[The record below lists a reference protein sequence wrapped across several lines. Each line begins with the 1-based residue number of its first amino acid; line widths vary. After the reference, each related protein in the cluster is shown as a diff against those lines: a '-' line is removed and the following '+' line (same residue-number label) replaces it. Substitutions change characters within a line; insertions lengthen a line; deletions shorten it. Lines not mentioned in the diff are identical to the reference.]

1 MVPHVRRI
9 DPVRRKP
16 RVDDRAYHPG
26 GATSRRTS
34 VPGPHATGPVEAKGP
49 RLEVV
54 VQETHAMTTDKARKR
69 AVRSR
74 MHKTGE
80 RYAAARRHVVGDAA
94 APTTQLPPRVAEPK
108 MSDATITKGTGRSW
122 DDWFGLLDA
131 WDATTKGHPA
141 IARYLHDEHGVDG
154 WWAQSVTVGYE
165 WARGLRQV
173 HETPDGF
180 QVSVTRTIAAS
191 ADDVWRDFVEPA
203 RRNRWLALGALRV
216 RAGTGTRGKSARFND
231 PDGRLVHIYLT
242 SKGATSSV
250 AVTTERLAGPDE
262 VEGHRALWRARLDDL
277 AHRWSDRTRVAPSER
292 RAS

>member
-1 MVPHVRRI
+1 
-9 DPVRRKP
+9 
-16 RVDDRAYHPG
+16 
-26 GATSRRTS
+26 
-34 VPGPHATGPVEAKGP
+34 
-49 RLEVV
+49 
-54 VQETHAMTTDKARKR
+54 MTTDKARKR

-74 MHKTGE
+74 MDKTGE
-80 RYAAARRHVVGDAA
+80 RYAAARRHVVGDAGA
-94 APTTQLPPRVAEPK
+94 ATAVTPSLPPRVAEPK
-108 MSDATITKGTGRSW
+108 MRDATISKGTGRRW
-122 DDWFGLLDA
+122 DDWFRVLDA

-141 IARYLHDEHGVDG
+141 IARYLHEEHGVNG

-203 RRNRWLALGALRV
+203 RRNRWLEPGALRV
-216 RAGTGTRGKSARFND
+216 RPGTGTRGKSARFND

-242 SKGATSSV
+242 GKGEATSSV

-262 VEGHRALWRARLDDL
+262 VEAHRTLWRSRLDDL
-277 AHRWSDRTRVAPSER
+277 ADRWSGRARVAPPER
-292 RAS
+292 KAS

>member
-1 MVPHVRRI
+1 
-9 DPVRRKP
+9 
-16 RVDDRAYHPG
+16 
-26 GATSRRTS
+26 
-34 VPGPHATGPVEAKGP
+34 
-49 RLEVV
+49 
-54 VQETHAMTTDKARKR
+54 MTTDKARKR

-80 RYAAARRHVVGDAA
+80 RYAAARRHVVGDAG
-94 APTTQLPPRVAEPK
+94 APPAPLPPRVAEPK
-108 MSDATITKGTGRSW
+108 MSDATITKGTGRDW
-122 DDWFGLLDA
+122 DEWFRLLDA

-191 ADDVWRDFVEPA
+191 VDDVWRDFVEPA
-203 RRNRWLALGALRV
+203 RRNRWLEPGALRV
-216 RAGTGTRGKSARFND
+216 RPGTGTRGKSARFDD
-231 PDGRLVHIYLT
+231 PTGRLVHIYLT
-242 SKGATSSV
+242 AKGESASV
-250 AVTTERLAGPDE
+250 AVTTERLAGPQE
-262 VEGHRALWRARLDDL
+262 VDAHRALWRARLDDL
-277 AHRWSDRTRVAPSER
+277 ARRWRDQARVARSER